1 MALYSDT
8 FANLTN
14 WTEIGP
20 GGRFS
25 ISSNQ
30 LLATANATPT
40 RAAIVYNTQLASLAQ
55 YQKIQY
61 VSSTGA
67 SIRSPKL
74 LFRRT
79 GTAGNIFYNV
89 ATEVVSQ
96 GIWWGYSTDD
106 SDLIPEGAIAS
117 NATGFSSV
125 LAAGEWIGAEVT
137 GTGAN
142 TIVRV
147 WKWARDPGTRDNWG
161 VASVQFTTDP
171 GANAADTGLY
181 VGVFTYLGTS
191 GDTITLDTWTAG
203 DLGDINPMGPFLPTA
218 AQTIAEAPWEDA
230 NCTWVNPNNIFG
242 AGEAEV
248 THASFDSPDQTYVL
262 KAYGY
267 DFSAIPDGSTINGV
281 QVVINARY
289 AVAAVSLDL
298 CQLLDAARAKV
309 GTNKYATPQ
318 ALTTS
323 AADYTIGGAA
333 DTWGNSLTP
342 AWVKDSDFG
351 VAIGALAGGA
361 NSDVF
366 IDYVT
371 MKVWYTAAPV
381 YNEAIAMSA
390 LGSISSVV
398 SVGMN
403 PSVSL
408 SAAAAF

>member
-1 MALYSDT
+1 MALYSET
-8 FANLTN
+8 FANLSN
-14 WTEIGP
+14 WAEIGP

-25 ISSNQ
+25 VSSNQ

-61 VSSTGA
+61 VSSTGT
-67 SIRSPKL
+67 STRSPKL

-89 ATEVVSQ
+89 ATEVGSQ

-106 SDLIPEGAIAS
+106 SDLIPDGTLAS

-147 WKWARDPGTRDNWG
+147 WKWASDPGTRDNWG
-161 VASVQFTTDP
+161 VASVQLTTDP
-171 GANAADTGLY
+171 GANAADTGLC
-181 VGVFTYLGTS
+181 VGVYAYIGTS

-203 DLGDINPMGPFLPTA
+203 DLGDISPMGPFLPTA
-218 AQTIAEAPWEDA
+218 AETVAEAPWNDA
-230 NCTWVNPNNIFG
+230 NCTWLNPAKIYG
-242 AGEAEV
+242 AGESEV
-248 THASFDSPDQTYVL
+248 PRSSCASPDQTYVL
-262 KAYGY
+262 KAYGF
-267 DFSAIPDGSTINGV
+267 DFSAIPDGATINAV

-298 CQLLDAARAKV
+298 CQLLDISRAKV

-318 ALTTS
+318 GLTTS

-333 DTWGNSLTP
+333 DKGGNALDAARGKGP
-342 AWVKDSDFG
+342 DF
-351 VAIGALAGGA
+351 
-361 NSDVF
+361 
-366 IDYVT
+366 
-371 MKVWYTAAPV
+371 
-381 YNEAIAMSA
+381 
-390 LGSISSVV
+390 
-398 SVGMN
+398 
-403 PSVSL
+403 
-408 SAAAAF
+408 